1 MAVLTSGTCQD
12 PPQGLGGQ
20 GELTH
25 SSKETP
31 GSADAF
37 ELGSPRCSPNLDL
50 LNMVVSY
57 KRMAVFL
64 EPLVDVVDVIGFLL
78 RWKMPLCSLF
88 VWVFLNIFFC
98 TVSEVGWFTLSM
110 MGLLLPA
117 AVGYLQDRCGNKRPE
132 DELQRRRIYAVQR
145 RDLQTVQL
153 TKQEAMMEVK
163 EMLKHLDDSLS
174 SACQS
179 AESVYKLLYWDDH
192 CTSSR
197 FYAGLLTLVCLL
209 YVAPVGWVLAALTS
223 ASFLWNRDFCRV
235 LLDLRRLFQR
245 GQSSSS
251 EGVCEERELGSL
263 MERTPT
269 PTSLEDLSP
278 GSVEEAEEAE
288 PDDEFKDPI
297 EESSV
302 MLQEAPLVMLEDD
315 EGPLG
320 VPEYDAAPENGL
332 LSRNEPIRTKVSKLT
347 EKLRKRYPTASTGNC
362 SSCSTVFSVLK
373 KRRNCSNCG
382 NSFCSRCCSFKVF
395 RSCMGATAPEAQRET
410 VFVCAAC
417 NSSLSKSQ

>member
-12 PPQGLGGQ
+12 PPQGSGGQ
-20 GELTH
+20 GELAH
-25 SSKETP
+25 SSKDTP
-31 GSADAF
+31 GSADTF

-78 RWKMPLCSLF
+78 RWKMPLCSLS
-88 VWVFLNIFFC
+88 VWIFLNVFFC
-98 TVSEVGWFTLSM
+98 TVSEAGWFTLSM
-110 MGLLLPA
+110 MGVLLPA
-117 AVGYLQDRCGNKRPE
+117 ALGYLQDRCGNKRPE
-132 DELQRRRIYAVQR
+132 DELQRRRIYAVQS
-145 RDLQTVQL
+145 RDLQTVQM

-163 EMLKHLDDSLS
+163 ELLKHLDDSLS

-179 AESVYKLLYWDDH
+179 AESVYKLLYWDDYS
-192 CTSSR
+192 TSSR
-197 FYAGLLTLVCLL
+197 FYGALLMLVCLL
-209 YVAPVGWVLAALTS
+209 YMAPVGWVLAALTS

-235 LLDLRRLFQR
+235 LLDLRRLFLR
-245 GQSSSS
+245 GQNSSS
-251 EGVCEERELGSL
+251 EGVCEDRELGSL

-269 PTSLEDLSP
+269 PTSLEDLTP

-288 PDDEFKDPI
+288 PDEEFKDPI
-297 EESSV
+297 EENSV
-302 MLQEAPLVMLEDD
+302 LLQEDDEAPL
-315 EGPLG
+315 GA
-320 VPEYDAAPENGL
+320 PEYDAAPENGL
-332 LSRNEPIRTKVSKLT
+332 LSRNEPIRAKVSKLT

-362 SSCSTVFSVLK
+362 SNCSTVFSVLK

-410 VFVCAAC
+410 VFVCASC
-417 NSSLSKSQ
+417 NSSLIKSQEK